1 MTTIVSQQ
9 EANNLMRYRRVL
21 FFVMAGVLLLS
32 GCYKPGPGLEP
43 WQASWLDDDEF
54 TIIANETTEISPGD
68 VPTPV
73 ITAHTPTPNPP
84 ITLPT
89 PRTETVTYVVQRGD
103 FLRKIA
109 QEYQVSISR
118 IVELNEIANP
128 NLIDVGQVLLIPPPS
143 FDAVA
148 PSFKILPDSELVNS
162 PGNAGFDV
170 ASFVAAQGGY
180 LAYYSE
186 EVDGVDLSGA
196 AIVER
201 VALDYSV
208 NPRLLL
214 AVLEFQS
221 QWVTASSPPEE
232 TLSFPMRYFDNR
244 KAGLHPQLAWAANLL
259 NEGYYLWKVEAIS
272 VWMLSD
278 SSMIEVDPTINPGTA
293 GVLNLMRYLTTRTDW
308 DAAVSKAGVFST
320 YYQFFGYP
328 FQYAVEPMVPDG
340 LTQPE
345 LRLPFEDGAVWS
357 FTGGP
362 HGGWDTGSAWA
373 GLDFAPPGEA
383 LGCVPN
389 NAWVVAAAPGEV
401 VYSDHG
407 AVIQDLEGDGIWQTG
422 WSIFYMHIDPR
433 DRVEAGTHLAAGDR
447 IGHPSCEGGFST
459 GTHLHI
465 ARRYNGEWIAADG
478 DLPFVMDGWIS
489 SGYGVEYNGYL
500 TKGDNVVE
508 AWNGRTPLNAIQR

>member
-1 MTTIVSQQ
+1 MHS
-9 EANNLMRYRRVL
+9 RRIF
-21 FFVMAGVLLLS
+21 FFVALTVLLLS
-32 GCYKPGPGLEP
+32 GCYKPGPGSEP
-43 WQASWLDDDEF
+43 WQASRQDDAVELESITPEPWQTDHSE
-54 TIIANETTEISPGD
+54 
-68 VPTPV
+68 VPIPV
-73 ITAHTPTPNPP
+73 ITAYTPTPNPP

-89 PRTETVTYVVQRGD
+89 PRTETITYVVQRGD

-109 QEYQVSISR
+109 QEFQVSIAQ
-118 IVELNEIANP
+118 IVEINALDNP

-143 FDAVA
+143 FDFTA

-170 ASFVAAQGGY
+170 QAFVAEQGGY
-180 LAYYSE
+180 LSSYSE
-186 EVDGVDLSGA
+186 EVDQVLLSGA
-196 AIVER
+196 EIVER

-221 QWVTASSPPEE
+221 QWVTAREPAEE
-232 TLSFPMRYFDNR
+232 TLNFPMRYFDNQR
-244 KAGLHPQLAWAANLL
+244 VGLHRQLAWAANLL

-278 SSMIEVDPTINPGTA
+278 STMVEVDATINPGTA
-293 GVLNLMRYLTTRTDW
+293 GVLNLMRYLTTLADW
-308 DAAVSKAGVFST
+308 DSAISEAGVFAT
-320 YYQFFGYP
+320 YYLFFGYP
-328 FQYAVEPMVPDG
+328 FQYAIEPLIQADLV
-340 LTQPE
+340 QPE
-345 LRLPFEDGAVWS
+345 LQLPFEDGTVWS
-357 FTGGP
+357 YTGGP
-362 HGGWDTGSAWA
+362 HGGWDSGSAWA

-383 LGCVPN
+383 LGCVPSD
-389 NAWVVAAAPGEV
+389 AWVVASAPGEV

-407 AVIQDLEGDGIWQTG
+407 AVIQDLDGDGIWQTG
-422 WSIFYMHIDPR
+422 WSILYMHIDSKARVAVGTYLEPG
-433 DRVEAGTHLAAGDR
+433 DRV
-447 IGHPSCEGGFST
+447 GHPSCEGGFST

-465 ARRYNGEWIAADG
+465 ARRYNGAWIAADG

-500 TKGDNVVE
+500 TKGDFVLE